1 MKKIYIYIYVYSQPE
16 EFYKNLR
23 CVMCNMISHFFTITK
38 VMLCAPL
45 TACKNLNKTA
55 RKVN

>member
-1 MKKIYIYIYVYSQPE
+1 MKKKNIYIYVYSQPE

-38 VMLCAPL
+38 VMLCPPL
-45 TACKNLNKTA
+45 TVCKI
-55 RKVN
+55 